1 MHRMHNDPKTS
12 SGPETTGRT
21 IHWASQQGSID
32 AGVAPFELNLCGQK
46 QGWDGSY
53 LLHWED
59 GAPCQVCP
67 AHLVKIR
74 TGSTGSYICPGCQ
87 PLEPK

>member
-32 AGVAPFELNLCGQK
+32 AGVAPFELNLWSEAGLGRLVPAPLGRGGALPGVRDTPGQDPHG
-46 QGWDGSY
+46 Q
-53 LLHWED
+53 LHLS
-59 GAPCQVCP
+59 GVP
-67 AHLVKIR
+67 A
-74 TGSTGSYICPGCQ
+74 T
-87 PLEPK
+87 